1 MEAQRGQGAKKM
13 MTRRFFGYRS
23 FMPEYEAMKRFRKAG
38 VDTVTVM
45 LSNGVT
51 SSGDP
56 YTAFQPIWLA
66 EEKYDYDMIDKQ
78 IDGVI
83 NAVPDVQLIF
93 YIDLNPPAW
102 WYRRYNWRCD
112 PFHQLGRLAADPQ
125 WRTET
130 AEYLTAVLTHIEE
143 KYPDR
148 VGAYICTGGGTTE
161 WFDYSDGEESRS
173 KIAAYKEW
181 CAKKGYPVPADIPPR
196 SVRDDCPRG
205 KEVLAAMLK
214 PVKVSK
220 WRTGAIV
227 PQADGNGLFRT
238 PQDNPEAVRYWQF
251 CNELVSD
258 TALYFAKVARKVIRK
273 EIPLGTTFGN
283 MVDGSPASR
292 GQSDMLRVYDAPEL
306 DFIVAPISY
315 NDRNMGG
322 GTGSQ
327 ITVEA
332 LRVRGKR
339 MLNSCDILTY
349 TSRNLRP
356 YDRWR
361 PMWKDDAEVAA
372 GMKREFSYNFIAGA
386 STWWFDMMGGW
397 WDSPGAMA
405 TLRLVKPVWDKYCSE
420 YPDQAYETLVLY
432 QPGNGIYLNKRHP
445 ATTGFFAKTLRAAN
459 RCGRPV
465 GYGILEDLDRMDVSH
480 VRCFVLPLAFHFSE
494 KEERILREKV
504 CRPGNTVIWLY
515 GPGVIDR
522 DGKWNE
528 AAVKQWCGVPFGT
541 PGAVEKTMPDG
552 WTSVCIHDPED
563 LTPKLFIGILD
574 RAQVHRW
581 CDKDRP
587 VFANAHF
594 AAVHTGE
601 AEVLQLA
608 FPAECREV
616 EDLFTGET
624 WHDVQTLEL
633 KSTGPDTRLFRYET
647 K

>member
-1 MEAQRGQGAKKM
+1 M

-38 VDTVTVM
+38 VNTVTVM

-83 NAVPDVQLIF
+83 NAVPDVRLIF

-112 PFHQLGRLAADPQ
+112 PFHQFGRLAGDPQ
-125 WRTET
+125 WREET
-130 AEYLTAVLTHIEE
+130 AEYFTAVLTHIEE

-148 VGAYICTGGGTTE
+148 VGAYIYTGGGTTE

-173 KIAAYKEW
+173 RIAAYKEW
-181 CAKKGYPVPADIPPR
+181 CARKGYDVPADIPPR
-196 SVRDDCPRG
+196 SVRDACPRG
-205 KEVLAAMLK
+205 HEKLYAVLNPPK
-214 PVKVSK
+214 ISRWV
-220 WRTGAIV
+220 TGAIV
-227 PQADGNGLFRT
+227 PKDDGNGLFRT
-238 PQDNPEAVRYWQF
+238 PQDNPEAMRYWQF
-251 CNELVSD
+251 CAELVSD
-258 TALYFAKVARKVIRK
+258 TALYFAKVARKVIRR

-292 GQSDMLRVYDAPEL
+292 GQSDLLRVYDAPEL

-315 NDRNMGG
+315 SDRNMGG

-327 ITVEA
+327 IAVEA
-332 LRVRGKR
+332 LYVRNKR

-361 PMWKDDAEVAA
+361 PMWKNGEEVAA
-372 GMKREFSYNFIAGA
+372 GMRREFSYNFIAGA

-397 WDSPGAMA
+397 WDSDAAMETIRRA
-405 TLRLVKPVWDKYCSE
+405 KAIFDKYRDE
-420 YPDQAYETLVLY
+420 YPKQAREVLVLY
-432 QPGNGIYLNKRHP
+432 QPENTLLLNKYHPSDPRFFRHV
-445 ATTGFFAKTLRAAN
+445 RISAN

-465 GYGILEDLDRMDVSH
+465 GYGVLEDLDRMDAEN
-480 VRCFVLPLAFHFSE
+480 VRCFVLPLAFRFSE

-504 CRPGNTVIWLY
+504 CRPGNTVIWFY
-515 GPGVIDR
+515 APGIISA
-522 DGKWNE
+522 DGKWDE
-528 AAVKQWCGVPFGT
+528 AAVEKYCGVPYGT
-541 PGAVEKTMPDG
+541 TGIVKKAMPGG
-552 WTSVCIHDPED
+552 WTSVYIQDPDDFKVDVFTSVLDE
-563 LTPKLFIGILD
+563 TP
-574 RAQVHRW
+574 VHKW
-581 CDKDRP
+581 SDPPRP

-594 AAVHTGE
+594 AAVHTGV
-601 AEVLQLA
+601 AETLKFT
-608 FPAECREV
+608 FPEKCREV
-616 EDLFTGET
+616 EELFSGEK

-633 KSTGPDTRLFRYET
+633 KSEGPMTWLFRYET